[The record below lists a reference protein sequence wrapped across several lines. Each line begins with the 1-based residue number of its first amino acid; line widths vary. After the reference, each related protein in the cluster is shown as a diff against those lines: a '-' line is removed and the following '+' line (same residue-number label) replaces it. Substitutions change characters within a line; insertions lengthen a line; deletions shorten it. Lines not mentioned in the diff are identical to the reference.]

1 MKESSVPG
9 EAVVRLTE
17 RIREGD
23 GEAFEALAALY
34 RNLTESAVT
43 RFLPSFASEDAS
55 RGREDLSQIAAL
67 ALYRAAITYDPEGK
81 GKTVTFGLYAKICVE
96 RALISELRRTRAER
110 GRRERAENAAGA
122 AREGDPLAVLIEAED
137 SAGLVRRIRSSLA
150 PLERDVFDLY
160 RKGMSVGS
168 IAAQLRCERKSVSNA
183 LYRVKAKVRG
193 LLQNPS

>member
-55 RGREDLSQIAAL
+55 HGREDLSQIAAL

-110 GRRERAENAAGA
+110 GRRERAENA
-122 AREGDPLAVLIEAED
+122 EGDPLAVLIEAED

-150 PLERDVFDLY
+150 PLERDMFDLY

>member
-67 ALYRAAITYDPEGK
+67 ALYRAAMTYDPEGK
-81 GKTVTFGLYAKICVE
+81 GKAVTFGLYAKICVE

-110 GRRERAENAAGA
+110 GRRQRAEGSSGTV
-122 AREGDPLAVLIEAED
+122 REGDPLAVLIEAED
-137 SAGLVRRIRSSLA
+137 SAELVRRIRASLA
-150 PLERDVFDLY
+150 PLEKEVFDWY
-160 RKGMSVGS
+160 RKGLSVGR
-168 IAAQLRCERKSVSNA
+168 IAAQLRCDKKSVSNA